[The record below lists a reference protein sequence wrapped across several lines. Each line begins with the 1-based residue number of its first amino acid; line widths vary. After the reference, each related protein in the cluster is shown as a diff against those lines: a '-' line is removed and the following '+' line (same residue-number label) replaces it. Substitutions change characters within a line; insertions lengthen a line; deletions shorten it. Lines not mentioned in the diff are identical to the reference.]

1 MGGAVLG
8 GTLAAGGML
17 SPVMTGLGVGIALAS
32 APGPV
37 QAVLL
42 AESVRGGITRGFGA
56 LAGANLTFGFLL
68 ACLAFG
74 LSLAA
79 PRGPALAVLQMGG
92 GAFLL
97 WVSAEGFRSGPGS
110 GPGQGPGIAAPG
122 ATEETTTNPIIHRE
136 LMQARIADRHRQAER
151 DRMAQAASRASRA
164 RSDHGGHSGQD
175 AGHGTARR
183 FALPPAAVGALAVV
197 LNPGAWLFLAAVASP
212 LFASAQ
218 QRGGTGSALVVA
230 VVVMAGLATGDG
242 AVVLLGGIGLRRAGD
257 RARQW
262 VRRALAA
269 LLAGLGGWLLVT
281 GVISLMG
288 A

>member
-1 MGGAVLG
+1 MGGGVLV
-8 GTLAAGGML
+8 GTLAAGAVL
-17 SPVMTGLGVGIALAS
+17 SPVMAGLGVGIALAS

-42 AESVRGGITRGFGA
+42 AESIRGGINRGFRA

-68 ACLAFG
+68 VCLAFG
-74 LSLAA
+74 LSLVA
-79 PRGPALAVLQMGG
+79 PRGPALGALQVVG

-97 WVSAEGFRSGPGS
+97 WVSADGFRSGPGS
-110 GPGQGPGIAAPG
+110 GSEPGSSSGQGSGSG
-122 ATEETTTNPIIHRE
+122 QG
-136 LMQARIADRHRQAER
+136 LW
-151 DRMAQAASRASRA
+151 
-164 RSDHGGHSGQD
+164 SGQD
-175 AGHGTARR
+175 DRGAARR
-183 FALPPAAVGALAVV
+183 LAMPPAALGALAVV

-212 LFASAQ
+212 LFASADQ
-218 QRGGTGSALVVA
+218 HGGTGSALVVA

-242 AVVLLGGIGLRRAGD
+242 AVVLLGGLGVRRAGD

-269 LLAGLGGWLLVT
+269 LLAGFGGWLLVT
-281 GVISLMG
+281 GVISLVG